1 MELPDLQL
9 RGDLK
14 VIPFRK
20 SHAQF
25 IEINKKERYYESIMP
40 NYRDFVATNAQQG
53 QSWTFVNGD
62 LLLCCFGIRTINSGV
77 GDVWMFAGEY
87 LPRHAVSLVR
97 SSRIL
102 YDDMIEN
109 KGFYRLQIVVDCNND
124 SAYQFAKAIG
134 FQVEGIMRK
143 VGLDKANHFL
153 MSRIET

>member
-25 IEINKKERYYESIMP
+25 IEI
-40 NYRDFVATNAQQG
+40 
-53 QSWTFVNGD
+53 
-62 LLLCCFGIRTINSGV
+62 
-77 GDVWMFAGEY
+77 
-87 LPRHAVSLVR
+87 
-97 SSRIL
+97 
-102 YDDMIEN
+102 
-109 KGFYRLQIVVDCNND
+109 QIVVDCNND

-134 FQVEGIMRK
+134 FEVEGIMRK
-143 VGLDKANHFL
+143 VGPDKANHFL

>member
-25 IEINKKERYYESIMP
+25 IEINTKERYYESIMP

-62 LLLCCFGIRTINSGV
+62 FCF
-77 GDVWMFAGEY
+77 A
-87 LPRHAVSLVR
+87 ALV
-97 SSRIL
+97 
-102 YDDMIEN
+102 
-109 KGFYRLQIVVDCNND
+109 
-124 SAYQFAKAIG
+124 
-134 FQVEGIMRK
+134 
-143 VGLDKANHFL
+143 
-153 MSRIET
+153 

>member
-1 MELPDLQL
+1 MKIPDLKL

-14 VIPFRK
+14 VIPFMEA
-20 SHAQF
+20 HAH
-25 IEINKKERYYESIMP
+25 IIVLNEKETYYESISP
-40 NYRDFVATNAQQG
+40 NYREMVGQNAQPG
-53 QSWTFVNGD
+53 QSWTFINGNV
-62 LLLCCFGIRTINSGV
+62 LLCCFGVRCFNAGF
-77 GDVWMFAGEY
+77 GEVWMLAGKY
-87 LPRHAVSLVR
+87 LPHHAVSLVR